1 VLSTNF
7 VLLVCALTVHCF
19 TTLTWWAGG
28 RLLGL
33 SKRSAEHW
41 MLGSIANGVA
51 IALIPLHQIFHID
64 GHFLIISTVFFFGL
78 LSIQRGMQYF
88 LKIDRPDVNLSWLC
102 TGVGV
107 FNLLLCWPM
116 GWFALGSS
124 VSALILL
131 IFIWQT
137 VRETYRPLCLEFG
150 SMVARIY
157 SGLLITLMV
166 LVLLAALDI
175 VLPELELTSANF
187 DKINL
192 SAPLIFVLLVLSI
205 LQTYLEGYM
214 VVNRLVRK
222 LEHLSHHDSLTG
234 LLNRRAFEYLLARE
248 CHRLQ
253 RFGEEFSLLILDIDF
268 FKRVNDRLGHAAGD
282 AVLQRIAET
291 LQSHAR
297 EVDRV
302 ARFGGEEFCVLLP
315 RTGHEGAWQAAER
328 LRTAIKQVSIPWGEE
343 HISVTIST
351 GVVTAVKAGEAPEAL
366 LDRADQALYRAKSEG
381 RNCVMVAPDLILNKP
396 NTAM

>member
-1 VLSTNF
+1 MLSSHF
-7 VLLVCALTVHCF
+7 VLLVGALTVHCF

-41 MLGSIANGVA
+41 MIGSIANGIA

-64 GHFLIISTVFFFGL
+64 GHFLIISTVFLFGL
-78 LSIQRGMQYF
+78 LSMQRGIQFF
-88 LKIDRPDVNLSWLC
+88 LKIDRTAVNLPWLC
-102 TGVGV
+102 AGVAA

-116 GWFALGSS
+116 GWFVLGSTI
-124 VSALILL
+124 SAVILL
-131 IFIWQT
+131 VFIWQT
-137 VRETYRPLCLEFG
+137 VQETYQPIQLEFG
-150 SMVARIY
+150 SMVARLY
-157 SGLLITLMV
+157 SGLLIVLMA
-166 LVLLAALDI
+166 LVILTTLDI
-175 VLPELELTSANF
+175 VLPELKYTNALS
-187 DKINL
+187 DRVNL
-192 SAPLIFVLLVLSI
+192 SAPLVFVLLVLSI

-282 AVLQRIAET
+282 AVLERIAET
-291 LQSHAR
+291 LQGHAR

-328 LRTAIKQVSIPWGEE
+328 LRNAIKQVSIPWGDEQ
-343 HISVTIST
+343 ISVTIST
-351 GVVTAVKAGEAPEAL
+351 GVVTAMKAGESPETL
-366 LDRADQALYRAKSEG
+366 LERADQALYRAKSAG
-381 RNCVMVAPDLILNKP
+381 RNCVMVAPDLVLNQV
-396 NTAM
+396 

>member
-1 VLSTNF
+1 MLSSNV

-51 IALIPLHQIFHID
+51 IALIPLHQMFHID
-64 GHFLIISTVFFFGL
+64 GHFLIISTVLLFGL
-78 LSIQRGMQYF
+78 MSIQRGMQYF
-88 LKIDRPDVNLSWLC
+88 LKIDRPEVNLPLLC
-102 TGVGV
+102 AGVAA

-116 GWFALGSS
+116 GWFALGTT

-131 IFIWQT
+131 FFIWKTFQET
-137 VRETYRPLCLEFG
+137 HHPVRLEFG
-150 SMVARIY
+150 QMVARIY
-157 SGLLITLMV
+157 SGLLIILML
-166 LVLLAALDI
+166 LVLLTAIDI
-175 VLPELELTSANF
+175 VLPELELNTSMF
-187 DKINL
+187 DKL
-192 SAPLIFVLLVLSI
+192 HLAAPLMFVLLILSI

-253 RFGEEFSLLILDIDF
+253 RFNEEFSLLILDIDF

-291 LQSHAR
+291 LQGHAR

-315 RTGHEGAWQAAER
+315 RTGHDGAWQAAER
-328 LRTAIKQVSIPWGEE
+328 LRTAIKQVTIAWGDEQ
-343 HISVTIST
+343 ISVTIST
-351 GVVTAVKAGEAPEAL
+351 GVVTAVTAGEAPEAL
-366 LDRADQALYRAKSEG
+366 LERADQALYRAKSEG
-381 RNCVMVAPDLILNKP
+381 RNCVMVAPDLVLKEI
-396 NTAM
+396 